1 MFTQKKVSKKTPSTS
16 NLNIIKLYAHFFIT
30 SNKKVS
36 KKYFCIFKELSTEVT
51 FGFRE
56 KDFSIIKMSRKFLSL
71 THTFSSPIFP
81 PPTQKEPHTKS
92 LQFYMRLYFSKL
104 FYNYFRNYFIKFETF
119 L

>member
-1 MFTQKKVSKKTPSTS
+1 MFTQKKVSKKHRPASR
-16 NLNIIKLYAHFFIT
+16 LDFIKLYAHFFIS

-36 KKYFCIFKELSTEVT
+36 KKYFCIFKELSTGVT

-56 KDFSIIKMSRKFLSL
+56 KDSSIIKMSRKFLSL

-81 PPTQKEPHTKS
+81 TLTQKEPHTKS
-92 LQFYMRLYFSKL
+92 LQFHMRLYFSKL
-104 FYNYFRNYFIKFETF
+104 FYNSFRNYFIKFGTF